1 MSGICD
7 FPKCLSRFSQG
18 AFERLQLGHC
28 AERCDHKRNP
38 FVHCGFTI
46 SSLASNPSST
56 VVFQSV
62 RCKRFL
68 DAFPA
73 IIFALL
79 SQNET
84 TPATTCFLPQPPM
97 PAATT
102 VEDEATWGMALWV
115 ATATLCIVLV
125 PTRARDEGAVS
136 RRSQCGAQGPR
147 RKQRSANWCQT
158 RPKNID

>member
-38 FVHCGFTI
+38 LVHCGFTI

-62 RCKRFL
+62 RCKWFL

-73 IIFALL
+73 VTFALL

-84 TPATTCFLPQPPM
+84 TLATTCFLPQPPM

-102 VEDEATWGMALWV
+102 VEDEATWGMALRV
-115 ATATLCIVLV
+115 ATATLCVVLV
-125 PTRARDEGAVS
+125 PTRAVHYGYYYTMNG
-136 RRSQCGAQGPR
+136 RRNPTIPGYPACTCTYPTS
-147 RKQRSANWCQT
+147 
-158 RPKNID
+158 